1 MNLLDET
8 PPMAA
13 MLFLVFFLAFLAL
26 LHLATKQRAR
36 RPKNKQ
42 QQQSA
47 AVGSDIDHDHG
58 RRLPPS
64 PPALPVIGHLHLVG
78 FLPHV
83 ALRGLDAR
91 YGHDGLLLVRLGSVP
106 TLVVSSPRAA
116 EAVMRTH
123 DHRLASRP
131 PSTSAR
137 ALLNGSLDVAFAVYG
152 EHWRQAKKLLTT
164 HLLTVRK
171 VQSYRAGREEEVR
184 LAMAKIGDA
193 AAAGRAVDMSELL
206 YAFTTDIMCRAVS
219 GRFFKVGGRARL
231 FRELL
236 NATAGLIGGF
246 NAEDYFP
253 WLLQFGVFRRA
264 ICARADKV
272 RRRWDEL
279 LDMVID
285 DHEGKLVQ
293 QQEPDFIEVLL
304 SHQHEYGLTRDHLK
318 AMLIDIFFGGTDTSY
333 IVLEFVMAE
342 LLRNPR
348 VMSTL
353 QAEIRKCV
361 PEGQQMVTEDDLSGL
376 PYLKAV
382 INETLRLHP
391 PAPLLAPHY
400 SMTDVHVDGYMIPA
414 KIPILVNAWALGR
427 DKSVWEDAEQF
438 KPERFIG
445 MGSDVDIN
453 FKGNDFKFLPFGA
466 GRRIC
471 PGTNFSIST
480 LEIMVANLMYRF
492 NWEVP
497 PGMGCIDMTEMFRL
511 TVHRKEK
518 LILVP
523 KMHVVV

>member
-1 MNLLDET
+1 MINLLHEHDET

-13 MLFLVFFLAFLAL
+13 MPLFLMFFLAFLAL
-26 LHLATKQRAR
+26 LHLAMKQQGAAR
-36 RPKNKQ
+36 RSKQSKHNKQ
-42 QQQSA
+42 PA
-47 AVGSDIDHDHG
+47 DGG
-58 RRLPPS
+58 LRCLPPS
-64 PPALPVIGHLHLVG
+64 PPGLPVIGHLHLVG

-83 ALRGLDAR
+83 SLRGLDAR
-91 YGHDGLLLVRLGSVP
+91 YGRGGLMLIRLGAVP

-116 EAVMRTH
+116 EAVTRTH

-131 PSTSAR
+131 PSTSAS
-137 ALLNGSLDVAFAVYG
+137 ALLNGSLDVAFAAYG

-164 HLLTVRK
+164 HLLTARK

-184 LAMAKIGDA
+184 LAVSMVRGTAE
-193 AAAGRAVDMSELL
+193 AGGEVDMSELL
-206 YAFTTDIMCRAVS
+206 YGFTTDVMCRAVS
-219 GRFFKVGGRARL
+219 GGRFFKVADRTRL

-236 NATAGLIGGF
+236 DATAALIGGV
-246 NAEDYFP
+246 NMEDYFP
-253 WLLQFGVFRRA
+253 WLLRFGVYRRA
-264 ICARADKV
+264 ICAKADKV
-272 RRRWDEL
+272 RKRWDEL
-279 LDMVID
+279 LDRVID
-285 DHEGKLVQ
+285 DHEGKMVQ
-293 QQEPDFIEVLL
+293 EEEPDFIEVLL
-304 SHQHEYGLTRDHLK
+304 SHQHEYGLTKDHLK

-333 IVLEFVMAE
+333 IVLEFIMAE

-348 VMSTL
+348 VMSIL
-353 QAEIRKCV
+353 QAEIRRCV
-361 PEGQQMVTEDDLSGL
+361 PEGQQMVTEDDLSAL

-400 SMTDVHVDGYMIPA
+400 SMTDVHIDGYIIPA

-427 DKSVWEDAEQF
+427 DKSVWADAEEF
-438 KPERFIG
+438 KPERF
-445 MGSDVDIN
+445 MGIDVDIN
-453 FKGNDFKFLPFGA
+453 FKGNDFQFLPFGA

-471 PGTNFSIST
+471 PGMNFSIST

-497 PGMGCIDMTEMFRL
+497 VGMRCIDMTEVFRL

-523 KMHVVV
+523 KMHFV